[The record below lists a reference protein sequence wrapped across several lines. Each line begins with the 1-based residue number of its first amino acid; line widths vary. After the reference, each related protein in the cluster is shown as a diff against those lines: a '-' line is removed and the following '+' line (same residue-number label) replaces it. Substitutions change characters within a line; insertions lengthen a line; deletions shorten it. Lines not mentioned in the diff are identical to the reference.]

1 MSETFSTKQLYLL
14 FNCSHQT
21 VKNWTKEFSDW
32 LSPTAQPD
40 AGRKRVFTESDVRVF
55 ELVHRLKG
63 EGKFNEDIK
72 AALGAGEMGNM
83 PMIPIQLSA
92 PQNTALAIAM
102 QQVSDLQLMIEEAKQ
117 REMRLEMKVEVL
129 EKMLYKA
136 QERVVQLEFQLK
148 FDDKD

>member
-1 MSETFSTKQLYLL
+1 MSETFSTKQLYSL

-21 VKNWTKEFSDW
+21 IKNWTKDFSEW

-83 PMIPIQLSA
+83 PMMPTGLSA
-92 PQNTALAIAM
+92 PPNTALAIAM
-102 QQVSDLQLMIEEAKQ
+102 QTVSDLTEMLEAAKQ
-117 REMRLEMKVEVL
+117 REAELNVKVDVL

-136 QERVVQLEFQLK
+136 QKRVVQLEMSLDFG
-148 FDDKD
+148 DED